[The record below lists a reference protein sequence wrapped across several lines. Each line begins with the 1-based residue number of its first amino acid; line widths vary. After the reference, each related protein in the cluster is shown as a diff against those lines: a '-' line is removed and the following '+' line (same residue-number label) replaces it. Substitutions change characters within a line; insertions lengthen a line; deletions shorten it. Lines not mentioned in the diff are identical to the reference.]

1 MGRKLQSLLTL
12 CLLAA
17 FCCLMPQALAEEV
30 LSTNPLDADLF
41 VQGMEMVDGRLVFS
55 SGLYESSKVGVLDLK
70 TGQLEAVQ
78 TLPDHVFAEGLTETP
93 AGIWLISWQE
103 GEARLLDAHSLADIR
118 LVRYEGEGWGICYDG
133 QRLYM
138 SDGSAWLT
146 IRDADSFEVLDR
158 VRVLI
163 DGQPIKYLNELEYAN
178 GAIYANVLFS
188 DIILKIDPKTG
199 QTLFVI
205 DMGWVN
211 DLVFPKGAGGTAAPS
226 STASRTLRMTASTS
240 PASAGPRCLRCDCHK
255 RKTHTKRPRHLSPRA
270 LIKLYVMK
278 VYLVPK
284 PHSTSCFHMG

>member
-1 MGRKLQSLLTL
+1 MGKKLLSLLTL

-30 LSTNPLDADLF
+30 LSTHPLDADLF

-78 TLPDHVFAEGLTETP
+78 TLPDHVFAEGLTATP

-158 VRVLI
+158 VQVLI

-211 DLVFPKGAGGTAAPS
+211 DLVFPKGAWRDS
-226 STASRTLRMTASTS
+226 SAVLNGIAHIADDRFYIT
-240 PASAGPRCLRCDCHK
+240 GK
-255 RKTHTKRPRHLSPRA
+255 RWP
-270 LIKLYVMK
+270 K
-278 VYLVPK
+278 VLEVRLP
-284 PHSTSCFHMG
+284 